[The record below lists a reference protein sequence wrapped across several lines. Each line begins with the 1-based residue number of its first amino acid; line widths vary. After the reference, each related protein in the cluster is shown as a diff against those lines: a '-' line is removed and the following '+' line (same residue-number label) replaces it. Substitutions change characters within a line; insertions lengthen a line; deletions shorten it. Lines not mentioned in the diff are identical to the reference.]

1 MFWLDC
7 GRQYS
12 NLSTFTRLTV
22 DSISCLE
29 FHTCEQVDQTS
40 ATWRLLS
47 LEAPKIRSATRVG
60 AFQEC
65 EMCPRQASCVHQ
77 SLGSPKTCS
86 SKLLPTWYLENRVVL
101 QSQLFFFRLSWK
113 RVNQLCRFVN
123 LKLLMYH
130 QHYETL
136 ERPPQIDNI
145 PPPPH
150 NTLVTGIIHNTM
162 NVSTCHIP
170 FHSFARHIIMT
181 GFLGPDGQTVP
192 DILEPEFWAP
202 SYLLVFAWMSIFQ
215 DYHSTCE

>member
-86 SKLLPTWYLENRVVL
+86 KVFKVVTNLVSREQSCASMTTFLCQTIKLKKGKPIDVNFSTLKCSCIINIMKN
-101 QSQLFFFRLSWK
+101 WK
-113 RVNQLCRFVN
+113 DL
-123 LKLLMYH
+123 LKLTNRYRVPLV
-130 QHYETL
+130 
-136 ERPPQIDNI
+136 IGISDN
-145 PPPPH
+145 P
-150 NTLVTGIIHNTM
+150 M
-162 NVSTCHIP
+162 
-170 FHSFARHIIMT
+170 
-181 GFLGPDGQTVP
+181 
-192 DILEPEFWAP
+192 E
-202 SYLLVFAWMSIFQ
+202 
-215 DYHSTCE
+215 